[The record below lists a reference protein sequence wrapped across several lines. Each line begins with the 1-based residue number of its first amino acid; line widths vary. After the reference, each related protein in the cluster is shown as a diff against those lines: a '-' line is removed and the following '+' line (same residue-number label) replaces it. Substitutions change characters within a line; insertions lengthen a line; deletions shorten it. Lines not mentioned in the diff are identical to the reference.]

1 LISIIGTIH
10 PYYLSSYKVWTV
22 MTMKKGLDR
31 TAFALIG
38 LMIISILALLY
49 GRSYFTTEAIN
60 ARIGGIASAND
71 QQLWVALPQKILI
84 VNPKGKVLRQFEADN
99 LGVKSLIVDMAFKAA
114 NTVWL
119 RDVTGEI
126 YLCHLD
132 QLPCKHINIQQEMG
146 SLTYAKLTAS
156 PDGSVLLLTDNERGK
171 VYSVNKDGAVL
182 SKSLSVLNH
191 PNGALFT
198 DQGVVQADTGGNRL
212 IRWPYIKGG
221 FQPDFN
227 VPHELVLKTFVMHP
241 MPTIPKSQTLTLAE
255 AQKIGEELM
264 AALNTE
270 PYFFEQMADHSWWIL
285 EGGATLKNGTLRQY
299 DPQGKPLQTIAL
311 PIADPI
317 VMAKLN
323 PDTLVLADMASS
335 TLVAVNYQTSTF
347 YDKPL
352 LGVNVFG
359 DSDLKDALA
368 LVDRSRKQ
376 YQWVSEF
383 CVGLIVLLPVLFLLM
398 FRRLGYDL
406 NAKL

>member
-1 LISIIGTIH
+1 
-10 PYYLSSYKVWTV
+10 

-31 TAFALIG
+31 TAFVLIG

-84 VNPKGKVLRQFEADN
+84 VNPKGKVLRQFETDN
-99 LGVKSLIVDMAFKAA
+99 LGVKSLIVDMAFNAA

-126 YLCHLD
+126 YLCHLE
-132 QLPCKHINIQQEMG
+132 QLPCKHINFQQEMG

-171 VYSVNKDGAVL
+171 VYSVNKDGAVI

-198 DQGVVQADTGGNRL
+198 EQGVVQADTGGYRL
-212 IRWPYIKGG
+212 VRWPYIKGG
-221 FQPDFN
+221 GQPDFN
-227 VPHELVLKTFVMHP
+227 VPHDVVLKTLVMP
-241 MPTIPKSQTLTLAE
+241 SIPKSEQLTLAD
-255 AQKIGEELM
+255 AQKIGK
-264 AALNTE
+264 ALADGFNTQ
-270 PYFFEQMADHSWWIL
+270 PYFFEQMADNSWWIL
-285 EGGATLKNGTLRQY
+285 EGGVTLKNGTLKQY
-299 DPQGKPLQTIAL
+299 DAQGKPLQTVTL
-311 PIADPI
+311 PITDP
-317 VMAKLN
+317 VLMTKLN
-323 PDTLVLADMASS
+323 RDNLILADMATS
-335 TLVAVNYQTSTF
+335 TLVAVNYQTSAF

-352 LGVNVFG
+352 LAVNIFG
-359 DSDLKDALA
+359 DSEVKAILA
-368 LVDRSRKQ
+368 EVDKSRAQ
-376 YQWVSEF
+376 YLLLSRI
-383 CVGLIVLLPVLFLLM
+383 CVGLIVLLPVLFLLL